1 VPSYTKVRDR
11 DSRSGARKKVSRCW
25 WTAKET
31 VVAAELFATA
41 AAIRRDL
48 AGQRRE
54 ERHLMLMY
62 GNLNVTGLEGSRASG
77 DRRME
82 SRQRYNLCKS
92 AVDTAQS
99 VIAQQRP
106 RPQYLTT
113 DGDWGQQRQARLL
126 TRVLEG
132 QLHDQGMYEIGP
144 DCQRDGAV
152 NGSGFVYGYLDPETD
167 EPALERILPLEV
179 LVDHND
185 GMRRKPRSMY
195 WKRAFPR
202 DTLLALYGSDP
213 VKKKAIESAP
223 PPGSDDREDLFL
235 SYNENIDQVVLL
247 EAWHLP
253 SSKDAKDGRHVIAL
267 SSGVLVCEEYNERR
281 IPISAYRWQTRQ
293 SGFFGAGIVEEVRDA
308 QWRINQLIKKN
319 ERLGDL
325 GTNALLMAPR
335 GAKVRIEQFTNQPL
349 KVIEYEGGV
358 EPHLQVNNA
367 QPPTIQ
373 LEIEQI
379 KAEAFQQLGLSQMA
393 TQGEKPAGLDS
404 GKAIRAYE
412 DVASRRHLINGR
424 IYEDFFM
431 DVVDLLEMLN
441 EQAAKVNPAYK
452 VRARSTRG
460 RQTVVSQV
468 KWSEVRMEKNKYVLQ
483 MWPTSALPSTP
494 AGKWA
499 AVQEWIDSGFVSRP
513 FAISLLDFPDL
524 DASVRIEL
532 ADLDAVMFD
541 VEKIMDGEDRLPTA
555 YQDLAMAAD
564 VARRSLLQARVM
576 NAPPE
581 VVMSLEDYIES
592 AMSQQAAATAASAPP
607 APPMMDPA
615 MMADPAMMDLSL
627 AAPAAPPPGL

>member
-1 VPSYTKVRDR
+1 MPTVPT
-11 DSRSGARKKVSRCW
+11 RSASPNGRKKLASCW
-25 WTAKET
+25 WGGKSTNRASD
-31 VVAAELFATA
+31 VFATVA
-41 AAIRRDL
+41 SIRRQC
-48 AGQRRE
+48 AAQRRD
-54 ERHLMLMY
+54 ERHYMLLY
-62 GNLNVTGLEGSRASG
+62 GNGTVTGAETARTVDPRLNG
-77 DRRME
+77 RM
-82 SRQRYNLCKS
+82 RYNLPKS

-113 DGDWGQQRQARLL
+113 EGDWGQQRQARLL

-132 QLHDQGMYEIGP
+132 QLHDQDMYEIGP
-144 DCQRDGAV
+144 DCQRDGGV
-152 NGSGFVYGYLDPETD
+152 NGTGFVYGYLDPDTQ

-179 LVDHND
+179 FVDHND

-202 DTLLALYGSDP
+202 DSLLGIYADDKEKCRL
-213 VKKKAIESAP
+213 IETAAS
-223 PPGSDDREDLFL
+223 PGPDDREDLFL
-235 SYNENIDQVVLL
+235 SYNENVDQVVLL

-267 SSGVLVCEEYNERR
+267 SSGCLVDEEYNERR

-293 SGFFGAGIVEEVRDA
+293 SGYFGAGIVEEVRDA

-325 GTNALLMAPR
+325 GTNAILMAPR
-335 GAKVRIEQFTNQPL
+335 GAKVRVEQFTNQPL
-349 KVIEYEGGV
+349 KIIEYEGGI

-379 KAEAFQQLGLSQMA
+379 KGEAFQQLGLSQMA

-441 EQAAKVNPAYK
+441 EQASKINPSYK
-452 VRARSTRG
+452 VRARSSRG

-468 KWSEVRMEKNKYVLQ
+468 KWAEVRMEKNKYVLQ

-541 VEKIMDGEDRLPTA
+541 VEKIMDGEDRLPIS

-564 VARRSLLQARVM
+564 VARRSMLQARVM
-576 NAPPE
+576 GAPDD
-581 VVMSLEDYIES
+581 VILALEDYIAA
-592 AMSQQAAATAASAPP
+592 AMSMQAEANAASAPP

-615 MMADPAMMDLSL
+615 MAPPPMDPSL
-627 AAPAAPPPGL
+627 AAPGMPVPGM